1 MHQINTSVS
10 CMYDVLYL
18 LFVDVSCVA
27 LINVGD
33 NRFFKS
39 IHEEQMP
46 ATKEQQEQTHKL
58 ASYGKSNPDFKRPQ
72 YSLSVAHSLSVAS
85 KLAYEDVA
93 VVKYELE
100 KAGYD
105 VEHTFKAIGYKVG
118 VDGLEGRESITY

>member
-1 MHQINTSVS
+1 M
-10 CMYDVLYL
+10 
-18 LFVDVSCVA
+18 
-27 LINVGD
+27 GD

-39 IHEEQMP
+39 IHKELDVSLI
-46 ATKEQQEQTHKL
+46 KEQQEQAHKL
-58 ASYGKSNPDFKRPQ
+58 VNYGKSNPDFKRPQ

-105 VEHTFKAIGYKVG
+105 VQHTFKAMGYKVC
-118 VDGLEGRESITY
+118 RIS

>member
-1 MHQINTSVS
+1 MLI
-10 CMYDVLYL
+10 
-18 LFVDVSCVA
+18 A

-39 IHEEQMP
+39 FHEELK
-46 ATKEQQEQTHKL
+46 ASAKSDQQEQAFKL
-58 ASYGKSNPDFKRPQ
+58 ANSGKSNPDLKQLQ
-72 YSLSVAHSLSVAS
+72 YSLSVAHTLSVAS

-105 VEHTFKAIGYKVG
+105 VQHTFKAIGYKVC
-118 VDGLEGRESITY
+118 LLLCIQK

>member
-1 MHQINTSVS
+1 M
-10 CMYDVLYL
+10 
-18 LFVDVSCVA
+18 
-27 LINVGD
+27 INVGD

-39 IHEEQMP
+39 IHKELDVSL
-46 ATKEQQEQTHKL
+46 TKEQQEQAHKL

-105 VEHTFKAIGYKVG
+105 VQHTFKAMGYKVC
-118 VDGLEGRESITY
+118 

>member
-1 MHQINTSVS
+1 
-10 CMYDVLYL
+10 MY
-18 LFVDVSCVA
+18 VA

-39 IHEEQMP
+39 IHEELLP
-46 ATKEQQEQTHKL
+46 PTKQQQEQTHKL
-58 ASYGKSNPDFKRPQ
+58 ANYGKSNPDFKRPQ
-72 YSLSVAHSLSVAS
+72 YSLSVAHALSVAS

-105 VEHTFKAIGYKVG
+105 VEHTFKAIGYKV
-118 VDGLEGRESITY
+118 DGYEKTKGNVLIFLLFLECLRLRYRKE

>member
-1 MHQINTSVS
+1 
-10 CMYDVLYL
+10 
-18 LFVDVSCVA
+18 
-27 LINVGD
+27 VGD

-39 IHEEQMP
+39 IHEELD
-46 ATKEQQEQTHKL
+46 ASSTKEQQEQAKL
-58 ASYGKSNPDFKRPQ
+58 ANYGKSNPDFKRSQ

-105 VEHTFKAIGYKVG
+105 VQHTFKAIGYKVC
-118 VDGLEGRESITY
+118 